1 VKTASVLLALALV
14 ASVPSPGRADP
25 DPGNPVVDLDVQ
37 LPFQLVTKGRALEW
51 GLGQASAAQM
61 RRGGV
66 YGVVLGLGRGRPSD
80 ERALTS
86 DYLAVQ
92 RGLARSSELR
102 LPGCGSKRPGVR
114 TWLSIAD
121 SSSFAGSPNAPA
133 LWKTRGVRFFGLIG
147 RRDNALGTA
156 ASTPEPVVTGL
167 TDAGKEVVKS
177 VHRAGG
183 IVDVSGTSAMTFREV
198 VQQAREDGVPVVA
211 THSGARA
218 LADDPSNLDDG
229 QLRDIASTGGVVG
242 LSLDQNMLTRGRE
255 TRLPHVIRQVRHL
268 VRVAGP
274 DHVAIGSGYENI
286 QPPTALANASRFP
299 RLGNA
304 LQASGLSRRTIRKVF
319 AGNALRLLC
328 R

>member
-1 VKTASVLLALALV
+1 MKIAGFILAVVTL
-14 ASVPSPGRADP
+14 ASVPNPGRADSEP
-25 DPGNPVVDLDVQ
+25 ASPIVDLDVA
-37 LPFQLVTKGRALEW
+37 LPLQLVTKGRALEF
-51 GLGQASAAQM
+51 GLGQASADQM

-66 YGVVLGLGRGRPSD
+66 YGAVLGLGRSRPSD
-80 ERALTS
+80 ERSLTS
-86 DYLAVQ
+86 DYLRVQ

-102 LPGCGSKRPGVR
+102 LPGCGRKKPGVR

-121 SSSFAGSPNAPA
+121 SSSFVGAPHAPA
-133 LWKTRGVRFFGLIG
+133 LWKTRGVRFFGLI
-147 RRDNALGTA
+147 RARDNVLGTA

-167 TDAGKEVVKS
+167 TDAGRSVVKS

-183 IVDVSGTSAMTFREV
+183 IVDVSRASSMTFRDVMEL
-198 VQQAREDGVPVVA
+198 AREDGAPVVA

-218 LADDPSNLDDG
+218 LADDPGNLDDG

-242 LSLDQNMLTRGRE
+242 LSLDQHMLVRGHE
-255 TRLPHVIRQVRHL
+255 ARLPDVIRQVRHL

-274 DHVAIGSGYENI
+274 DHVAIGSGYESI

-299 RLGNA
+299 RLAQA